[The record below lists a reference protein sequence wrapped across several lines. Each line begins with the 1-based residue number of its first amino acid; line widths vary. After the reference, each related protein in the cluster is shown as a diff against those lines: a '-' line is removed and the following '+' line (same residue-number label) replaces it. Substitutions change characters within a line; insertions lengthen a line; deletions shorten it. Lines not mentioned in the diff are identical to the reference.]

1 VPFFERD
8 DTRIH
13 YEIHGDGP
21 PVLALA
27 PGGMQSSIPIWS
39 GVSYNAIERLAPNYQ
54 VIAMDQRNA
63 GQSTAPITGEDGWRD
78 YTADQVA
85 LLDHLGVERFHA
97 AGMCIGGSFIMGL
110 AEAVPERLASAVMLQ
125 TIGYDDNRETFFELF
140 NSWANGV
147 RSAHPSV
154 TEDDWAKF
162 RTTMFG
168 GGFLFNVGEDV
179 VANCHIPLLI
189 LMGEDVYHPETTS
202 RRVAELALNATLI
215 ERWKEGPYAVA
226 AGAAIDEFLATHS

>member
-1 VPFFERD
+1 MPFFERD
-8 DTRIH
+8 DTRIY

-27 PGGMQSSIPIWS
+27 PGGLQSSTPIWG
-39 GVSYNAIERLAPNYQ
+39 GVSYNAVERLASNYQ

-63 GQSTAPITGEDGWRD
+63 GQSTAPITGGDGWRD
-78 YTADQVA
+78 YTADQIA

-140 NSWANGV
+140 DSWSASV
-147 RSAHPSV
+147 RPAHPSIG
-154 TEDDWAKF
+154 EDEWAKF
-162 RTTMFG
+162 RSTMFG
-168 GGFLFNVGEDV
+168 GDFLFNVSEDV
-179 VANCHIPLLI
+179 VARCQIPLLV
-189 LMGEDVYHPETTS
+189 LMGEDVYHPEATS
-202 RRVAELALNATLI
+202 RRVAELAPHATLI
-215 ERWKEGPYAVA
+215 ERWKEGADALA
-226 AGAAIDEFLATHS
+226 ASAAIDAFLAAHS

>member
-8 DTRIH
+8 DTRIY

-27 PGGMQSSIPIWS
+27 PGGMQSSIPIWG
-39 GVSYNAIERLAPNYQ
+39 GVSYNAVERLASNYQ
-54 VIAMDQRNA
+54 VIVMDQRNA
-63 GQSTAPITGEDGWRD
+63 GQSTAPIKGGDGWRE
-78 YTADQVA
+78 YTADQIA

-140 NSWANGV
+140 DSWSAGV
-147 RSAHPSV
+147 KPAHPSV
-154 TEDDWAKF
+154 GEDEWAKF
-162 RTTMFG
+162 RSTMFG
-168 GGFLFNVGEDV
+168 GDFLFNVSEDV
-179 VANCHIPLLI
+179 VARCQIPLLV
-189 LMGEDVYHPETTS
+189 LMGEDVYHPEATS
-202 RRVAELALNATLI
+202 RRVAELAPHATLI
-215 ERWKEGPYAVA
+215 ERWKEGADAMA
-226 AGAAIDEFLATHS
+226 ASAAIDAFLAVHS

>member
-1 VPFFERD
+1 MPFFERD
-8 DTRIH
+8 DTRIY

-27 PGGMQSSIPIWS
+27 PGGMQSSIPIWG
-39 GVSYNAIERLAPNYQ
+39 GVSYNAVERLASNYQ

-63 GQSTAPITGEDGWRD
+63 GQSTAPIKGGDGWRE
-78 YTADQVA
+78 YTADQIA

-140 NSWANGV
+140 DSWSAGV
-147 RSAHPSV
+147 KPAHPSV
-154 TEDDWAKF
+154 GEDEWAKF
-162 RTTMFG
+162 RSTMFG
-168 GGFLFNVGEDV
+168 GDFLFNVSEDV
-179 VANCHIPLLI
+179 VARCQIPLLV
-189 LMGEDVYHPETTS
+189 LMGEDVYHPEATS
-202 RRVAELALNATLI
+202 RRVAELAPHATLI
-215 ERWKEGPYAVA
+215 ERWKEGADAMA
-226 AGAAIDEFLATHS
+226 ASAAIDAFLAVHS